1 MRTATQTLRVGEC
14 EAASTFKRAGFTMI
28 EVLLALGL
36 LSILI
41 VALVRLLDTSLT
53 ILDRTEV
60 ARDLQEM
67 SSSVLDLVA
76 EDVYALEVGPRG
88 DMVGDTMYYGRGA
101 GREPTASAVVADLCD
116 VARAMHANRPRLV
129 PPMPSLEN
137 GLPLGDPSLELSRF
151 YLRVEVSDQ
160 PGVRAQVTQ
169 RLGEHGV
176 SIASV
181 VQREQTTRDRVAVLI
196 VTQPVPTH
204 EFRAAL
210 DELRALDIVTGD
222 VVHLPIEDLK

>member
-76 EDVYALEVGPRG
+76 EDVYALEVTYDLDGEIVSYEPFATGWLQGESVSGRPVDLLHPPVILGRVLMQAIGPA
-88 DMVGDTMYYGRGA
+88 GRG
-101 GREPTASAVVADLCD
+101 GRVEVA
-116 VARAMHANRPRLV
+116 
-129 PPMPSLEN
+129 
-137 GLPLGDPSLELSRF
+137 
-151 YLRVEVSDQ
+151 LRVEDHVLRRLGVLLGVGRARHPVVAEFDER
-160 PGVRAQVTQ
+160 GVRRYDEVALVVE
-169 RLGEHGV
+169 RHAAGGV
-176 SIASV
+176 
-181 VQREQTTRDRVAVLI
+181 
-196 VTQPVPTH
+196 
-204 EFRAAL
+204 
-210 DELRALDIVTGD
+210 G
-222 VVHLPIEDLK
+222 